1 MKCVN
6 CGKELKEGAKFCN
19 SCGSEVEKNTS
30 ATSSAKVYTPNIFV
44 CIIVAAIVIVILGML
59 ITSIDFKSK
68 IKMETSSEDYVEVAF
83 YQDVAKEFRDMG
95 FTDVEAIGAE
105 DLVLGI
111 IKSAHIVK
119 EITIDGEDSFE
130 KGDKFPEDAEVRIY
144 YHSYKE

>member
-19 SCGSEVEKNTS
+19 SCVEI
-30 ATSSAKVYTPNIFV
+30 YTPNVFV
-44 CIIVAAIVIVILGML
+44 CMIVAAIVIVILGML